1 MLMKQWDKMRIIGGM
16 DTQEIE
22 QVWDSMS
29 DSQKEIFKLGF
40 HIGRKLGLQEAQ
52 EPQNP
57 ELPNEGEANE

>member
-1 MLMKQWDKMRIIGGM
+1 MLMKHLEKMRIIGGM

-29 DSQKEIFKLGF
+29 DSQKEIFRLGF

-52 EPQNP
+52 EVQKPNN
-57 ELPNEGEANE
+57 PNEGETNE